1 MHVRIV
7 FNGQRHCYS
16 LRNAKATEPAWV
28 GGLRLA
34 WRRRLQQ
41 RKPLPPAAHA
51 AAARLLEPRGLAL
64 MARHERRSST
74 PGSSMTCSMS
84 SPPRAQELN
93 KAVTAV
99 AHTKYHA

>member
-41 RKPLPPAAHA
+41 RKPLPPPAHA
-51 AAARLLEPRGLAL
+51 AAARLLELRGPTL
-64 MARHERRSST
+64 MARHEALEHAR
-74 PGSSMTCSMS
+74 
-84 SPPRAQELN
+84 ELN
-93 KAVTAV
+93 ELAAQRKW
-99 AHTKYHA
+99 KC